1 MWVKILYNLRT
12 VAIGQKLEG
21 NFAFR
26 NFAHTLFPMEGRED
40 RLFPLKF
47 RVAHRIG
54 RSPGGWPARSVSWN
68 LLTNWESNFACKP
81 DRKRGPPSIV
91 GMTFL
96 QFFHPHFVPIGL
108 KRCAQALCS
117 SPCSVPRR
125 FGEMPLSQL
134 QLETLKNS
142 ATAIQIQEANPKKP
156 GSKAFE
162 RFDRYKTAT
171 TIGDATAKGAN
182 WQDLTGDFEKESLKI
197 PDLMLVDAA
206 GPGSTKR
213 AAPEG
218 TPDREADARSKMGS
232 TTTIVPKAL
241 IPEVSEPV
249 SKVEM
254 SAATIAALRGMMRD
268 EIKNGMLEM
277 EHRFTKQ
284 LDRAIG
290 DMKEE
295 MKVETTAR
303 QQLEERI
310 VHLEQN
316 LSKQSNPTPDAG
328 NEGEVD
334 KAVAVVGGFVDKAIE
349 EVESLVEE
357 MMRGVHGY
365 KEVEIIDITPPL
377 ALATFDTPVQAMKFI
392 RSQKRNA
399 TVQTNKLWVSENRS
413 KSERMRCKAVSKLK
427 KFLIE
432 LGEFEPS
439 NIIVN
444 YKSFKVM
451 ARINSKLVP
460 VANVTADLDV
470 EWLDINEEVS
480 GAMTNFMSDL
490 E

>member
-1 MWVKILYNLRT
+1 M
-12 VAIGQKLEG
+12 
-21 NFAFR
+21 
-26 NFAHTLFPMEGRED
+26 
-40 RLFPLKF
+40 
-47 RVAHRIG
+47 
-54 RSPGGWPARSVSWN
+54 
-68 LLTNWESNFACKP
+68 
-81 DRKRGPPSIV
+81 
-91 GMTFL
+91 
-96 QFFHPHFVPIGL
+96 
-108 KRCAQALCS
+108 
-117 SPCSVPRR
+117 PRR
-125 FGEMPLSQL
+125 FGDMPLSQL
-134 QLETLKNS
+134 QLEALKNP

-156 GSKAFE
+156 GSKASE

-182 WQDLTGDFEKESLKI
+182 WQDLTGDFEKEYLKI
-197 PDLMLVDAA
+197 PDLMPVDAA

-218 TPDREADARSKMGS
+218 TPDREADARSKMSS

-241 IPEVSEPV
+241 IPEASEPV
-249 SKVEM
+249 STLEM

-310 VHLEQN
+310 LHLEQN
-316 LSKQSNPTPDAG
+316 LSKQGNSTTDAG